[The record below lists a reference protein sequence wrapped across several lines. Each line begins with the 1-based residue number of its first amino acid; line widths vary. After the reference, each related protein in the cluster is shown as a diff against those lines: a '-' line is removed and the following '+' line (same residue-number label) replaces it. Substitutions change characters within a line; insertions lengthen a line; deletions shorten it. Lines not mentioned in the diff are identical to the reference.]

1 MIETGKKCTV
11 FPDNEVQYEITNVM
25 CKTVS
30 IKVDEKKETVT
41 NYFVDLMQVDN
52 TKIKLQ
58 SVSINNITL
67 LND

>member
-25 CKTVS
+25 SKTVS

-41 NYFVDLMQVDN
+41 NYFVDLKQVDN

-67 LND
+67 LNE

>member
-25 CKTVS
+25 SKTVS

-41 NYFVDLMQVDN
+41 NYFVDLKQVDN
-52 TKIKLQ
+52 TKIKLLN
-58 SVSINNITL
+58 VSINNITL
-67 LND
+67 LNE

>member
-11 FPDNEVQYEITNVM
+11 FPDNEIQYEITNVM
-25 CKTVS
+25 SKTVS

-41 NYFVDLMQVDN
+41 NYFVDLKQVDN

-67 LND
+67 LNE